1 MEDTRIETPNVI
13 YSSYTDAQKRATKK
27 YREANREKVN
37 EQRKKYYERRKEKD
51 PNFLQ
56 YKRDKAKEYY
66 IRKKESKDIELDEP
80 VDELVVIDEPE
91 PELAWSKP
99 NLKIEDLQDV
109 LINLEVLEVP
119 EVPEVPPTP
128 KPKTTRKPRTK
139 KEIKDLIESV

>member
-1 MEDTRIETPNVI
+1 
-13 YSSYTDAQKRATKK
+13 
-27 YREANREKVN
+27 
-37 EQRKKYYERRKEKD
+37 
-51 PNFLQ
+51 LQ

-66 IRKKESKDIELDEP
+66 IRKKESKDIELNEPVVNEP
-80 VDELVVIDEPE
+80 VDELVVIDEPEPE